1 MDLLDL
7 IRKQINALPSQSADL
22 SSSKPL
28 VDRVTAALQSFPKYY
43 AEHHSSVKIES
54 EAQLMGA
61 LSGFLSS
68 VLSGVQTTTGRI
80 FRTSKPHY
88 VDIVI
93 SSANQTII
101 VELKRGNYVSL
112 VERGVV
118 QLSTYLNAANAKYG
132 ILFLYSDMFTEYDV
146 TAWSGDQAGT
156 EIYIVRPAV
165 KP

>member
-80 FRTSKPHY
+80 FRTSKP
-88 VDIVI
+88 IVI